1 MTSADG
7 ITDLQY
13 LKGNND
19 KSAYG
24 GLERPCRGWVN
35 SSLLKMNHPSTANKP
50 FGDELQ
56 TAGQGLS
63 TVSTHRLPLEVT
75 I

>member
-1 MTSADG
+1 
-7 ITDLQY
+7 
-13 LKGNND
+13 
-19 KSAYG
+19 
-24 GLERPCRGWVN
+24 
-35 SSLLKMNHPSTANKP
+35 MNHPSTANKP

>member
-1 MTSADG
+1 MTKATGIRRLAIKISSLDEAAILSLIDLLRQLCSMTSADG

-24 GLERPCRGWVN
+24 GLERPCRG
-35 SSLLKMNHPSTANKP
+35 
-50 FGDELQ
+50 
-56 TAGQGLS
+56 
-63 TVSTHRLPLEVT
+63 
-75 I
+75 